1 MPSNTKGGKTMG
13 HNGNGK
19 NGYFF
24 KGLLIGSLGGALA
37 GLLLAPKSGKKLR
50 EDIADNGSEAL
61 KDGKEFYFDA
71 YKKAKST
78 LEDTM
83 ERLED
88 VCKDTRKVFRR
99 S

>member
-1 MPSNTKGGKTMG
+1 MTKGGKTMG

-24 KGLLIGSLGGALA
+24 KGLLIGGLGGALA
-37 GLLLAPKSGKKLR
+37 GLLLAPKAGKKLR
-50 EDIADNGSEAL
+50 EDIADKGSEVL
-61 KDGKEFYFDA
+61 KDTKEFYFDA
-71 YKKAKST
+71 HKKAKAT
-78 LEDTM
+78 LEDTL

-88 VCKDTRKVFRR
+88 ACEKTRKVFHR

>member
-1 MPSNTKGGKTMG
+1 MG

-37 GLLLAPKSGKKLR
+37 GLLLAPKAGKKLR

-99 S
+99 K

>member
-1 MPSNTKGGKTMG
+1 MG

-24 KGLLIGSLGGALA
+24 KGLLIGGLGGALA
-37 GLLLAPKSGKKLR
+37 GLLLAPKPGKKLR
-50 EDIADNGSEAL
+50 ENITDKGSEVL

-88 VCKDTRKVFRR
+88 VCQDPRKVFRR
-99 S
+99 K